1 MYKNKNFEFTTRGN
15 GAEIMAHQICW
26 LSVIVCIYFLR
37 VSLHENT
44 RAAIICI
51 MLSINQREIRKIN
64 SLMIRG
70 TKKRFVA
77 FSFKMWDLIVGFL
90 KKKLKNTVEW
100 IDCRWLQLFQETFQ
114 KRNGPPA
121 PKSVINSSTVSKTGW
136 DGDDCFGKHKSN
148 LLTTGFKG
156 MKPSQFHKRR

>member
-51 MLSINQREIRKIN
+51 MLSVNQREIRKIN

-70 TKKRFVA
+70 TKKMCRIQ
-77 FSFKMWDLIVGFL
+77 FKDVRPNCRVFFL
-90 KKKLKNTVEW
+90 KNCRIQLNELIADLYNYFKKLFKNVT
-100 IDCRWLQLFQETFQ
+100 DLQHQSL
-114 KRNGPPA
+114 
-121 PKSVINSSTVSKTGW
+121 S
-136 DGDDCFGKHKSN
+136 
-148 LLTTGFKG
+148 
-156 MKPSQFHKRR
+156 